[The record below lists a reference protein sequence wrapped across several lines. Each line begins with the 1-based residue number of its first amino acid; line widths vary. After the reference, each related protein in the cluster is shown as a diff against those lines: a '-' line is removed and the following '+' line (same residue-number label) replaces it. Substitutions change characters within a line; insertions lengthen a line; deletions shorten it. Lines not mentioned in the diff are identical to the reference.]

1 MPEYRVTPA
10 IVHRVTEDNLTEGS
24 ARITLEW
31 MGPDG
36 RRCWM
41 DITDQVEVS

>member
-10 IVHRVTEDNLTEGS
+10 VVHRVDEGEVREGS
-24 ARITLEW
+24 QRIALEW
-31 MGPDG
+31 IGPDG